1 MASTSFVPTKSITY
15 YYKIESVTMI
25 LPNNVKTT
33 IEPTK
38 VESFALIKDFTNN
51 YLPLFRFSTLLSAYQ
66 LYNIIDNKD
75 TVRFHIRITEYKY
88 DYSRNVL
95 KKQSLID
102 DIFCTIIEEET
113 PNLDKKII
121 ENAKNTT
128 EAIGTESLNDFGSY
142 MELYLFR
149 ESDLNAIK
157 NMSNVVITNSNM
169 TTVCTYLFSSAG
181 IQKMLMSPLH
191 NNNTYSQILI
201 PPYTLVGALRFLEQ
215 NYGFYNTYSTIF
227 FDFDTGYMVTHK
239 MPCNTYRLGE
249 LKTLSLYVGSD
260 DSSQA
265 FYSGII
271 EKSTNDVMINITKNA
286 AAFTNSSLTKDQIQG
301 TNIVTIDQ
309 STGNVTR
316 SNSTTSNVGSRG
328 TQVLVNKYNN
338 SYMVNAEAYKT
349 NESAVALTAN
359 IKMCS
364 VNYFTPNKEY
374 NVILED
380 SEANKIYK
388 GLYRLTY
395 AAHTFTRKGEEFE
408 VSTVA
413 NFSRYTS

>member
-1 MASTSFVPTKSITY
+1 MASNSFDPSKSITY
-15 YYKIESVTMI
+15 YYKVESVTMI
-25 LPNNVKTT
+25 LPNNNKVT
-33 IEPTK
+33 IQPAK

-51 YLPLFRFSTLLSAYQ
+51 YLPIFRFSTTLSAYQ
-66 LYNIIDNKD
+66 VYNIIDNKD

-88 DYSRNVL
+88 DYDKNVL
-95 KKQSLID
+95 KKESLID

-121 ENAKNTT
+121 ENAKNTS
-128 EAIGTESLNDFGSY
+128 EAIGTESLTDFGSY

-157 NMSNVVITNSNM
+157 NVNNVVITNSNM

-181 IQKMLMSPLH
+181 IKKMLMSPLH
-191 NNNTYSQILI
+191 NNSSYSQILI

-227 FDFDTGYMVTHK
+227 FDYDTGYMVSHR
-239 MPCNTYRLGE
+239 MPCNTYRRGE
-249 LKTLSLYVGSD
+249 VKTLSLYVGAD
-260 DSSQA
+260 DSGQS
-265 FYSGII
+265 FYSGLI
-271 EKSTNDVMINITKNA
+271 EKSTNDILINITKNA
-286 AAFTNSSLTKDQIQG
+286 ASFTNSSLTKDQIQG
-301 TNIVTIDQ
+301 TDVVTIDQ
-309 STGNVTR
+309 STGNVSRNT
-316 SNSTTSNVGSRG
+316 SKSTNVGNRG
-328 TQVLVNKYNN
+328 IQVLVNKYNN
-338 SYMVNAEAYKT
+338 PYMVSAEAYRT
-349 NESAVALTAN
+349 NESSVSLTCN

-395 AAHTFTRKGEEFE
+395 TMHTFTRKGEEFE

-413 NFSRYTS
+413 NFSRYTK

>member
-1 MASTSFVPTKSITY
+1 MSNAKFDPNKSITY

-25 LPNNVKTT
+25 LPNNNKVT

-51 YLPLFRFSTLLSAYQ
+51 YLPIFRLSTLLSSYQ
-66 LYNIIDNKD
+66 VYNIIDNKD
-75 TVRFHIRITEYKY
+75 TVRFHIRISEYKY
-88 DYSRNVL
+88 DYERNVL

-102 DIFCTIIEEET
+102 DLFCTIIEEET

-121 ENAKNTT
+121 ENAKNSS
-128 EAIGTESLNDFGSY
+128 EAIGTETLNDFGSY

-149 ESDLNAIK
+149 ESDLNTIK
-157 NMSNVVITNSNM
+157 NVNNVVISNSNM
-169 TTVCTYLFSSAG
+169 LTVCTYLLSSAG
-181 IQKMLMSPLH
+181 VKKMLMSPLH
-191 NNNTYSQILI
+191 NNNYYSQILV

-227 FDFDTGYMVTHK
+227 FDYDTGYMISHR
-239 MPCNTYRLGE
+239 MPCNTYRRGE
-249 LKTLSLYVGSD
+249 VKTLSLYIGAD
-260 DSSQA
+260 DSSQT
-265 FYSGII
+265 FYSGLI
-271 EKSTNDVMINITKNA
+271 EKSSNDILINITKNA
-286 AAFTNSSLTKDQIQG
+286 ASFTNSSLTKDQIQG
-301 TNIVTIDQ
+301 TDVVTIDQ
-309 STGNVTR
+309 STGSINR
-316 SNSTTSNVGSRG
+316 NTSKSKNVGNKG
-328 TQVLVNKYNN
+328 IQVLVNKYNN
-338 SYMVNAEAYKT
+338 PFMVSAEAYRT
-349 NESAVALTAN
+349 NESSISLTCN

-380 SEANKIYK
+380 SEANKMYK

-395 AAHTFTRKGEEFE
+395 ATHTFTRKGEEFE

-413 NFSRYTS
+413 NFSRYTN